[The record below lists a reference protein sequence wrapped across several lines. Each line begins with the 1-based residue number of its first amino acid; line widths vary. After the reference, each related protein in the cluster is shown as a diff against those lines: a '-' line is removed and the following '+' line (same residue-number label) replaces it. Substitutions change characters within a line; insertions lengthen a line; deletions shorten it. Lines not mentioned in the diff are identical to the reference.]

1 MNIQIIRYILVLVLR
16 IEAALLTI
24 PGFVGLIYNEREA
37 GVYFSVAA
45 VSFVAGSLISLRKP
59 RDSVFYLK
67 EGSVITALSWILI
80 SLMGCVPFMLTGE
93 IPHLADAFFETVS
106 GFTTTGSSILKDV
119 EVVSHASIFWRSFT
133 HWIGGMGVLVFL
145 LAIIPLTGGSNIN
158 LMKAES
164 PGPSVGKLVPKIR
177 SSASILYKIYL
188 GMTIIQIVLLLISGM
203 PVFDSFCLTFGTA
216 GTGGFGIKNSSVA
229 DYTMIQQWIIGVF
242 MMLFG
247 INFNFYYFI
256 LKKNLK
262 KAAMIEEVRWY
273 LTIIGIATAIISV
286 QIFPL
291 YHNVEQT
298 IRSAFFQVS
307 SIITTTGYSTA
318 DFDLWSTNC
327 KFILVLLMFIGAC
340 AGSTGG
346 GIKVSRVVIMFKS
359 FLKEITSYIHP
370 RSIKKIHMDG
380 DTVDHFII
388 RSTMVFFVTYVMI
401 FVTSLFLVTLEG
413 KDLVT
418 SFTAVAACFNNI
430 GPGLGMV
437 GPSKNF
443 ACLSD
448 LSKWVLSFDMLAGRL
463 ELFPVLLLFNP
474 KIWKGTR
481 LQTKHDL
488 NIR

>member
-1 MNIQIIRYILVLVLR
+1 MNIQIIRYILGLVLR

-24 PGFVGLIYNEREA
+24 PGFVGLIYNEHEA
-37 GVYFSVAA
+37 IVYFSVAA
-45 VSFVAGSLISLRKP
+45 VSFVLGSIISFKKP
-59 RDSVFYLK
+59 KDTIFYLK
-67 EGSVITALSWILI
+67 EGSVTTALSWILI
-80 SLMGCVPFMLTGE
+80 SLTGCIPFMITGE

-106 GFTTTGSSILKDV
+106 GFTTTGSSILADV

-145 LAIIPLTGGSNIN
+145 LAVIPLTGGSNIN

-177 SSASILYKIYL
+177 SSASILYQIYL
-188 GMTIIQIVLLLISGM
+188 GMTIIQVVLLLLSGM
-203 PVFDSFCLTFGTA
+203 PLFDSLCLTFGTA

-247 INFNFYYFI
+247 VNFNFYFFI
-256 LKKNLK
+256 LKKNFK

-273 LTIIGIATAIISV
+273 AIIIGIATAIISV

-291 YHNVEQT
+291 YHSVEKT
-298 IRSAFFQVS
+298 VRAAFFQVS

-318 DFDLWSTNC
+318 DFDKWSSNC

-346 GIKVSRVVIMFKS
+346 GIKVSRVVLMFKS

-370 RSIKKIHMDG
+370 RSVKKIHMDG
-380 DTVDHFII
+380 DTVDHFVI

-401 FVTSLFLVTLEG
+401 FVFSLFLVTLEG

-437 GPSKNF
+437 GPARNF
-443 ACLSD
+443 GCLSD

-474 KIWKGTR
+474 KIWRGTR
-481 LQTKHDL
+481 LQTQHDL
-488 NIR
+488 KHR